1 MKKEQK
7 KDFMDKVQDADFIET
22 LRLRDRNCINVL
34 AGCDWNLK
42 PKLARKLALMAS
54 IQVGKT
60 ILLVN
65 HLDEDEDRDFMNIKP
80 DNLDV
85 FECGCDDFNG
95 FIIAIS
101 RISTND
107 EDTIIVSEATPN
119 FRSKDIDTLISSY
132 GKCCSRLRE
141 ESNRLGK
148 NTKIILIGG
157 GASHELSFE
166 DAIWYDNIMDIQK
179 TGITDAYLI
188 KDHKSNHYPLR
199 DKIVGFSLGTDFDG
213 MCFFKEKENED
224 IQGTSD

>member
-1 MKKEQK
+1 MNTNLLTLSQRLNWTK
-7 KDFMDKVQDADFIET
+7 FNLET
-22 LRLRDRNCINVL
+22 KSL
-34 AGCDWNLK
+34 AEILNIIKHGTYILHDDGLGDY
-42 PKLARKLALMAS
+42 KL
-54 IQVGKT
+54 
-60 ILLVN
+60 
-65 HLDEDEDRDFMNIKP
+65 
-80 DNLDV
+80 
-85 FECGCDDFNG
+85 
-95 FIIAIS
+95 
-101 RISTND
+101 
-107 EDTIIVSEATPN
+107 
-119 FRSKDIDTLISSY
+119 KDITEAI
-132 GKCCSRLRE
+132 RE